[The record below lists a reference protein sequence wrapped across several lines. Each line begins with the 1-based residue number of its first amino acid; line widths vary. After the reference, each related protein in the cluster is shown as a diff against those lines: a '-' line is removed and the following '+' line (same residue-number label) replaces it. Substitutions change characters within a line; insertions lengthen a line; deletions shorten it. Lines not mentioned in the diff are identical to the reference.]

1 MYLWQK
7 SKQGCLS
14 EVMKHYR
21 APTDLE
27 KTTSNSTI
35 IPNLEVPYHQC
46 PLGPDDFIEFKA
58 AYKKSFHKTKKWP
71 HTHAKIHRFT
81 QLTREESIHALQ
93 LFLYS
98 AYDHNLKT
106 VLVIHGKGKHS
117 TDGSWIKNDVHHS
130 IQEHPLVIAACSAS
144 LKDGGTGSLYVRLK
158 SKKNGDM
165 NE

>member
-1 MYLWQK
+1 MAE
-7 SKQGCLS
+7 KQNKDVFL
-14 EVMKHYR
+14 EVMKYYR
-21 APTDLE
+21 APSDFE
-27 KTTSNSTI
+27 KTTFNSTI

-46 PLGPDDFIEFKA
+46 PLGPDDFIEIQGSLQ
-58 AYKKSFHKTKKWP
+58 KKVFIKLKNGQIPIQKSIDLH
-71 HTHAKIHRFT
+71 
-81 QLTREESIHALQ
+81 QLTREESAHALQ

-117 TDGSWIKNDVHHS
+117 TDGSWIKNDVYQI
-130 IQEHPLVIAACSAS
+130 IQDHPLVIAACSAS

-158 SKKNGDM
+158 SKKNGDI